1 MFYGVMRASFRE
13 HRVLCVSPRVVAE
26 YFNLCARGR
35 AKKKA
40 AVDAV
45 TSYINAQSLTPM
57 GHKVVV
63 PSDLA
68 EYFFLRTK
76 KDDLCDCLLQ
86 AIAVSEWSEMN
97 QWLGG
102 TQSC

>member
-1 MFYGVMRASFRE
+1 M
-13 HRVLCVSPRVVAE
+13 LCVSPKAVAQ

-45 TSYINAQSLTPM
+45 ISYINAQALTPM
-57 GHKVVV
+57 GHQVVV

-86 AIAVSEWSEMN
+86 AIAISEWSEMN
-97 QWLGG
+97 QWLGS
-102 TQSC
+102 TQPYSLAQI